1 MVGQHLYGLVGGS
14 NDVGTETQGNA
25 NFTQSVSQAHK
36 SKATQV
42 RDSPLVILASQR
54 SVHQLADGS
63 RVADVVD
70 DHNQRQLPPAL
81 PVDLVRHIGEVQ
93 LQLLPNAEKVGIFN
107 TVSQTGQKLK
117 KLKKIDKKNLKV
129 GCGHLLRLMMHVE
142 GDDAGATLD
151 AAFLIALGRVD
162 PVPSEEVAGQTL
174 GQVGLPSPAGA
185 RQDQSSVL
193 Q

>member
-1 MVGQHLYGLVGGS
+1 MV
-14 NDVGTETQGNA
+14 
-25 NFTQSVSQAHK
+25 
-36 SKATQV
+36 
-42 RDSPLVILASQR
+42 LAGQR

-70 DHNQRQLPPAL
+70 DHNQRQLCSAL

-93 LQLLPNAEKVGIFN
+93 LQLLPAQRRREYLTSYHKRGRNV
-107 TVSQTGQKLK
+107 K
-117 KLKKIDKKNLKV
+117 KKQKKNLKV
-129 GCGHLLRLMMHVE
+129 EHGCRHLLRLMMHVE
-142 GDDAGATLD
+142 GDGAGATLD
-151 AAFLIALGRVD
+151 AALVVALGRVD

-185 RQDQSSVL
+185 RQDQTSVL